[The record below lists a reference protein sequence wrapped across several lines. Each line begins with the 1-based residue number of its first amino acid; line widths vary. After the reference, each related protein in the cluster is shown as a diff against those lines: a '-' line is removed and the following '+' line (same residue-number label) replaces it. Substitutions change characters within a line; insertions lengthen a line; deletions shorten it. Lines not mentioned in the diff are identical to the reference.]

1 MIPNDQLS
9 MMSMCDLSELSGMH
23 TLSATSTLSKT
34 PLKTHRANSNL
45 NVIEAENISSPRRAN
60 DLSLGEFQ
68 TMRIDLASSALP
80 YSSPNVLSQQPL
92 KLLSNN
98 SASDPLL
105 SVSAFSSM
113 TSNSHR
119 VNGSNVAEGEAAQR
133 CANNASP
140 GECQA
145 ANTGAHSPT
154 SFYLSPTLNLSS
166 SSSSSSDSGV
176 SIVFLTFCIVSFYR
190 E

>member
-1 MIPNDQLS
+1 MPSDQLIP
-9 MMSMCDLSELSGMH
+9 MCDLGELSGMH
-23 TLSATSTLSKT
+23 SLSSTSTLSSKT
-34 PLKTHRANSNL
+34 PKAHRPSSNL
-45 NVIEAENISSPRRAN
+45 NVIEPESTSSPRRAN
-60 DLSLGEFQ
+60 DMSLGECQ
-68 TMRIDLASSALP
+68 AAGIHLVSSTSP

-92 KLLSNN
+92 NLLSNN

-105 SVSAFSSM
+105 SASALSSM
-113 TSNSHR
+113 TSNAHR
-119 VNGSNVAEGEAAQR
+119 VNGPSVAESEAAQR

-145 ANTGAHSPT
+145 VNAGVHSPS

-176 SIVFLTFCIVSFYR
+176 SIDFS
-190 E
+190 